1 MKILNLI
8 ILSTFFACSLA
19 QAQGTTGECPDEAL
33 MEAGVTITYGD
44 ALLRAEPASVQVCAG
59 GKITITLVPK
69 AGYDVMEVE
78 LKARKKEEKW
88 LKKAVRAVD
97 LKEKEKE
104 KEKRRQ
110 FKIKVPEGQPAG
122 IYKYYVKVPG
132 VGYLDPRVEVVD
144 THSQ

>member
-1 MKILNLI
+1 MQKLILA
-8 ILSTFFACSLA
+8 ILSMFFACSLT
-19 QAQGTTGECPDEAL
+19 QAQGTAGECPDEAL

-44 ALLRAEPASVQVCAG
+44 ALLRAEPASVRVCAG
-59 GKITITLVPK
+59 GRITITLVPE

-78 LKARKKEEKW
+78 RKARKKEEKW

-97 LKEKEKE
+97 LKE

-144 THSQ
+144 SHSQ